1 MRPHSFGLAALALFD
16 DDEDL
21 VMLQLLSQ
29 LAFKRKSAHEMIL
42 SREKEGAFNLLI
54 KKYLMTNDDK
64 FVEYFRVSLPMF
76 HTILEHISNDIT
88 STPCNRHPN
97 PISPEQKLCVTLRLL
112 V

>member
-1 MRPHSFGLAALALFD
+1 MQIRWNSIRIKMRPHSFGLAALALFD

-29 LAFKRKSAHEMIL
+29 LAFKRKCAHEMIL

-64 FVEYFRVSLPMF
+64 
-76 HTILEHISNDIT
+76 N
-88 STPCNRHPN
+88 
-97 PISPEQKLCVTLRLL
+97 CVLH
-112 V
+112 